1 MAYRYPYR
9 SSAVCFL
16 YIFVRSGEF
25 ISFVQNITRLHDQ
38 QSTSPS
44 TESPA
49 VCFWREPR
57 AGTALAAYIG
67 FSKPAGT
74 GVRVGAAPGAAED
87 FRRTTTT
94 MPTVI
99 MMTTATPAEDPMI
112 VTSLVFAAALAAAA
126 STVLVVVL
134 TVVVLVDVTVVV
146 VLVTEVVVLVTEVV
160 VLVTEVVVLVTVV
173 VVVVDETVV
182 VVLVNDVVVE
192 VAVAVVVMYRQL
204 YSPGWQCRSILASHR
219 SLRGSQSALSGSL
232 VVVVVAVDVVL

>member
-16 YIFVRSGEF
+16 YIFVGSGEF

-67 FSKPAGT
+67 FSKPAGA
-74 GVRVGAAPGAAED
+74 GVRVGAAAGAAED

-99 MMTTATPAEDPMI
+99 MMTTATPAKDPMS
-112 VTSLVFAAALAAAA
+112 VTSFLVFAAALAAAA

-160 VLVTEVVVLVTVV
+160 VLVTVV

-192 VAVAVVVMYRQL
+192 VAVVVVVMYRQL